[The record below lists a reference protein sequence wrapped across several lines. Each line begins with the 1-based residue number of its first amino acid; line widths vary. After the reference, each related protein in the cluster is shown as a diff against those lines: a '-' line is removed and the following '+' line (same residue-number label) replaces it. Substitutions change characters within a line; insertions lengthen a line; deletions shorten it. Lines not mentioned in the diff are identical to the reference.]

1 MSFSN
6 VKLMN
11 SLCFEAEL
19 LYRLHIAMIVA
30 FLNLFAC
37 LIHLVIYQKVA
48 YQILKYILGLFKT
61 VKVLTGQVSN
71 LYLTNDYSQ

>member
-19 LYRLHIAMIVA
+19 SYRLHIVMIVV

-61 VKVLTGQVSN
+61 VIYTSYKFLPVKFQICI
-71 LYLTNDYSQ
+71 